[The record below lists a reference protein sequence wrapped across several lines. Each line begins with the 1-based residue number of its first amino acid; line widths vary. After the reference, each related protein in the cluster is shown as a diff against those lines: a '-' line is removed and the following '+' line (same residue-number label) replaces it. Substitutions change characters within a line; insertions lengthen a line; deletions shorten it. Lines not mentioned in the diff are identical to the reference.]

1 MKTRSARPS
10 KSALVLVKV
19 ICGFGQLN
27 GCGFE
32 VENPGNPDP
41 KPKTTTD
48 GAAKKEDSGE
58 ITTAPASSSTP
69 AQPNC
74 ASVVVSKGVTN
85 SSGKDGAIV
94 SLPET
99 DAYTNTTLIWKNTA
113 TGQEVAAKDMVFV
126 STAFPAGSYVFKFT
140 SASGRSCNASV
151 DITAYDISDN
161 LKLTLEITVPN

>member
-10 KSALVLVKV
+10 KSALVLVQV

-48 GAAKKEDSGE
+48 SAKSQTDEG
-58 ITTAPASSSTP
+58 TNAPVSNSSTTTS
-69 AQPNC
+69 PNC
-74 ASVVVSKGVTN
+74 ASVVVSKGGLN
-85 SSGKDGAIV
+85 SSGKDGAV
-94 SLPET
+94 VALPET
-99 DAYTNTTLIWKNTA
+99 DTYANTTLIWKNTA